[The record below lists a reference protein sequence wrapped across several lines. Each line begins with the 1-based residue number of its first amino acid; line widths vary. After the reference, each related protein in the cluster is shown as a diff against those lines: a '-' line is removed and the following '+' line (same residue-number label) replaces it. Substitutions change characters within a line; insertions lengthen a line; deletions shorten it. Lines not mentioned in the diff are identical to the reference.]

1 MKKCLLILFLL
12 ALALPCVCSAQTVQM
27 EDAHLSFDFYDD
39 WLVVSPQ
46 LALMY
51 EPILTQA
58 GIDARELSGEL
69 AALGVHSRAY
79 NADFS
84 EWISV
89 MTMDGE
95 LADAVFDIDRITDAQ
110 RRTLRTRATGDN
122 LWETTGL
129 RAQDAEWQRENGVYW
144 LYIHY
149 TRTSG
154 GETIGRGIRYMT
166 IRNGQFVMLDWQ
178 TDGRRFSNA
187 NLRKFRSMLSNL
199 KVTEILDEPM
209 RTVSLMAAIPTETNT
224 NAFTIE
230 GTATAGAMIT
240 ATAPDAWGSE
250 QLLCVGEVKSNGS
263 FSLLIE
269 LEDEGTYDITL
280 TASAEGM
287 IPSSVYGTVRYNA
300 KILPVSLIGIE
311 EDGVIN
317 ATTDTVTITGET
329 LPGVQMQFISP
340 YGMTRKRAAN
350 DGTFTLELTTKEEGE
365 YRYTLIC
372 DRDGYSQRRIQFTIN
387 RVMTNEQS
395 REAIRKSAVTISY
408 RELQRDLD
416 KNRGQ
421 IMRIYGPVA
430 EVSQSGSTQYVRM
443 YYNKDGNGQW
453 YNDIIITAN
462 EDMGVKVGDM
472 LTVVASVAGVYEEQD
487 AKGDPV
493 MVPRLELV
501 FVDAVE

>member
-1 MKKCLLILFLL
+1 MKRILILLL
-12 ALALPCVCSAQTVQM
+12 LTLTLPCICCAQTIQM

-46 LALMY
+46 LALVY

-69 AALGVHSRAY
+69 ASLGVHSRAY

-95 LADAVFDIDRITDAQ
+95 MADAIFDIERITDAQ
-110 RRTLRTRATGDN
+110 RRTLRTRATGDS

-144 LYIHY
+144 LYVHY

-178 TDGRRFSNA
+178 TNGRRFSNA
-187 NLRKFRSMLSNL
+187 NLRTFRSMLSKL
-199 KVTEILDEPM
+199 KVTEIIDEPV
-209 RTVSLMAAIPTETNT
+209 RTVSLTAAIPTETNT
-224 NAFTIE
+224 GAFTVS
-230 GTATAGAMIT
+230 GTATAGANLT
-240 ATAPDAWGSE
+240 VTAPDAQGGE
-250 QLLCVGEVKSNGS
+250 QLLCIGEVKNNGS

-269 LEDEGTYDITL
+269 LEDEGSYDITL

-287 IPSSVYGTVRYNA
+287 ITSSVSGTVRYSANT
-300 KILPVSLIGIE
+300 LPVSLSGIE
-311 EDGVIN
+311 DGGVMN
-317 ATTDTVTITGET
+317 VTTDTVTITGET
-329 LPGVQMQFISP
+329 LPGVQMQFVSP

-350 DGTFTLELTTKEEGE
+350 DGTFTLELTTREEGE

-372 DRDGYSQRRIQFTIN
+372 DRDGYKQRRIQFTLN
-387 RVMTNEQS
+387 RVMTDDQN

-408 RELQRDLD
+408 RELQRDLE

-430 EVSQSGSTQYVRM
+430 QVSQSGSTQYVRM

-453 YNDIIITAN
+453 YNDIIVTAN

-487 AKGDPV
+487 ANGDPV
-493 MVPRLELV
+493 MIPRLDLV